1 MSNFRE
7 LLEVHQSQIND
18 LLASKIYEPIEQ
30 AILDIS
36 TALEGGLP
44 ILVMGN
50 GGSASD
56 AMHIAGELIG
66 KFLHGRGALNVI
78 CLNANLSV
86 LTAWA
91 NDYEFETVFSR
102 QVEAHGK
109 GGGVCWGLSTSGN
122 SINVINAFKKARQ
135 MGMITIALTGKGGGA
150 LSQFSDVL
158 IEAPTL
164 DTPRVQEIHILIY
177 HYICECIEQRLLAS
191 KS

>member
-18 LLASKIYEPIEQ
+18 LLASKINEPIER
-30 AILDIS
+30 AISDIS

-44 ILVMGN
+44 VLVMGN

-56 AMHIAGELIG
+56 AMHIAGELVG
-66 KFLHGRGALNVI
+66 KFLHERGALNVI
-78 CLNANLSV
+78 CLNANPSV

-102 QVEAHGK
+102 QVDAHGK

-135 MGMITIALTGKGGGA
+135 MGMTTIALTGKGGGA

-158 IEAPTL
+158 IEAPTIE
-164 DTPRVQEIHILIY
+164 TPRVQEIHILIY
-177 HYICECIEQRLLAS
+177 HYICERIEQKFLLNEV
-191 KS
+191 

>member
-1 MSNFRE
+1 M
-7 LLEVHQSQIND
+7 
-18 LLASKIYEPIEQ
+18 
-30 AILDIS
+30 
-36 TALEGGLP
+36 
-44 ILVMGN
+44 
-50 GGSASD
+50 
-56 AMHIAGELIG
+56 
-66 KFLHGRGALNVI
+66 I
-78 CLNANLSV
+78 CLNANPSV

-102 QVEAHGK
+102 QVEAHGN

-122 SINVINAFKKARQ
+122 PINVINAFKKAKQ
-135 MGMITIALTGKGGGA
+135 MGMLTVALTGKGGGA

-177 HYICECIEQRLLAS
+177 HFMCEQIEKKLLED

>member
-1 MSNFRE
+1 MSDFRG
-7 LLEVHQSQIND
+7 LLEAHQGYIND
-18 LLASKIYEPIEQ
+18 LLRSKINEPIEL
-30 AILDIS
+30 AISHIS
-36 TALEGGLP
+36 TALDGGLP

-56 AMHIAGELIG
+56 AMHIAGELVG
-66 KFLHGRGALNVI
+66 KFLHERRALNVV
-78 CLNANLSV
+78 CLNANPSV

-109 GGGVCWGLSTSGN
+109 NGGVCWGLSTSGN
-122 SINVINAFKKARQ
+122 SINVVNAFKKAKQ
-135 MGMITIALTGKGGGA
+135 MGMLTVALTGIGGGA
-150 LSQFSDVL
+150 LSQFSDIL

-164 DTPRVQEIHILIY
+164 ETPRVQEIHILIY
-177 HYICECIEQRLLAS
+177 HFMCEQIEKKLLED